1 MKYVEG
7 QTVRVVSDR
16 SSHGIADG
24 TKVKITQVFQ
34 SPLHY
39 GIRVEGGLTRY
50 AREDEL
56 EGHAV
61 ALRKFKAGDK
71 VFLNTTKPIRG
82 SGSLPLSEG
91 DVEGVVTGYDERD
104 NDVIVSFP
112 DHPRFYAV
120 ESELTKVGEAVEVEV
135 KEPEQLVVGD
145 VVRIVTSHWAPE
157 APMNSL
163 ATLVADGSVRG
174 YFCNKGVCEVSFAQ
188 RNLGEKIEKVASA
201 GEAIVGAVYRVLG
214 NECRPRHNYAVG
226 QLIRCT
232 GVAKDDSGSD
242 FVALHDSLRQYVHQ
256 SQLEFVAF
264 TAEGLEEVVEAPTPV
279 VEATPAAL
287 KVGDKVRLI
296 VRSPFYGTG
305 EVKFHDVGTVKRI
318 SDSGVIYVDFPAQRN
333 WMAKP
338 SELELA
344 SVPVKASEPRADRTQ
359 APVYV
364 VVHEERQEDFL
375 IVTEDREEARRVK
388 TRKGGKRAGYI
399 INLYAKVKEI
409 R

>member
-24 TKVKITQVFQ
+24 TEVKITKVFP

-39 GIRVEGGLTRY
+39 GIRAEGGMTRY
-50 AREDEL
+50 ACEDEL

-71 VFLNTTKPIRG
+71 VLLNTTKPVRG
-82 SGSLPLSEG
+82 SGSLLLSEG

-120 ESELTKVGEAVEVEV
+120 ESELNLVG
-135 KEPEQLVVGD
+135 
-145 VVRIVTSHWAPE
+145 
-157 APMNSL
+157 
-163 ATLVADGSVRG
+163 
-174 YFCNKGVCEVSFAQ
+174 
-188 RNLGEKIEKVASA
+188 
-201 GEAIVGAVYRVLG
+201 
-214 NECRPRHNYAVG
+214 
-226 QLIRCT
+226 
-232 GVAKDDSGSD
+232 
-242 FVALHDSLRQYVHQ
+242 
-256 SQLEFVAF
+256 
-264 TAEGLEEVVEAPTPV
+264 EVVEVQEPV
-279 VEATPAAL
+279 VEATPSAL

-296 VRSPFYGTG
+296 VRSPFYGKG

-375 IVTEDREEARRVK
+375 LVTEDREEARRVK